1 MAKTRLHCMVMDA
14 VLRVSYVPLEKL
26 HPMIPHVNRI
36 QLVHIRLYQVLF
48 GMCLPCSYVLDEKE
62 LIP

>member
-1 MAKTRLHCMVMDA
+1 MVMDA